1 MIVFLLMLCCMCPAW
16 ALLVYR
22 NGALD
27 EFPQQTGT
35 FGPQPG
41 TYYVNGTLVDYPPQ
55 RTLCSPPKEGTPF
68 KDSIVLVLRG
78 GGCSFFQKTMAAQ
91 VGGALGIVIGNNDD
105 DTLIPMGAATGDN
118 VSAVVIPAV
127 FVGKS
132 TYVELETRIP
142 SAPEAILNNAG
153 EVGEDFWIQML
164 RTGGIGIAFI
174 FGFALVYGCF
184 RHCKQRRAQAV
195 RVHAANR
202 LPLLAFDVEEHEAGK
217 GLSSAII
224 NNACAICL
232 EDFAGSTSVKVLP
245 CRHGFHV
252 PCIDEWLARSDLCPI
267 CKHSVL
273 EIKEDDPLFRDM
285 LNQNRR
291 CPCCR
296 CC

>member
-1 MIVFLLMLCCMCPAW
+1 MIFLRILCYLFPVW
-16 ALLVYR
+16 AVLVAR
-22 NGALD
+22 DGTFD

-41 TYYVNGTLVDYPPQ
+41 DYDVNGTLVNYPAQ
-55 RTLCSPPKEGTPF
+55 KTLCNPPKEGTPF
-68 KDSIVLVLRG
+68 KDSIVLVFRG
-78 GGCSFFQKTMAAQ
+78 GDCSFFQKTMAAQ
-91 VGGALGIVIGNNDD
+91 IGGAVGIIIGNNAD
-105 DTLIPMGAATGDN
+105 DTLIPMGSQPGDN
-118 VSAVVIPAV
+118 ISAIVIPAV

-132 TYVELETRIP
+132 TYFELDSRIP
-142 SAPEAILNNAG
+142 TAPLAILNTAG
-153 EVGEDFWIQML
+153 EVGEDFWFQML
-164 RTGGIGIAFI
+164 KTGGIGIAFI
-174 FGFALVYGCF
+174 LAFALLYGFF
-184 RHCKQRRAQAV
+184 RYCKQRRALAV
-195 RVHAANR
+195 RAHAANR

-232 EDFAGSTSVKVLP
+232 EDFTGSTSVKVLP

-273 EIKEDDPLFRDM
+273 EIREDDPLFRDM

-291 CPCCR
+291 CPCR
-296 CC
+296 CCCC